1 MATPA
6 ATMAASDIQTGI
18 LPGSCRAMIQEDP
31 AMHKTPISRRAALAA
46 PLALPALR
54 AAGAQPAARVTLL
67 HVNDFHSRHEPISA
81 AGAACDPARGPC
93 FGGSARIA
101 AAIGAARGDAAAAG
115 RAHLTLDAGDQFMGS
130 LFYTRHRGAAEA
142 AVQNAYGCEAMALGN
157 HEFDNG
163 PEVTARYADSLRFPL
178 LAANLDTRD
187 EPALHGKIRSHVLFV
202 RGGARIGVIGLVT
215 TDTPVI
221 SSPGPRLRFT
231 DPAEAVERAIHAIRR
246 EGPATI
252 LLLAHLGLRADI
264 ALARAVPGV
273 DAIIGG
279 HSHTLLANGIEGA
292 EGPAPTLA
300 DGRDREVRIVQAG
313 SNGRYLGRLDLDLGA
328 DGRVLAHVAPVREL
342 TADLPEDPAVATIV
356 ARYGAT
362 LGEVRNRPVGQS
374 LAALDNA
381 CRMGECALGNLIAD
395 AMLAAV
401 PGAEVALQNGG
412 GIRAGLPGGPVTYG
426 DVLTILPFG
435 NTLAT
440 LGLRGADLR
449 TALELG
455 LSQPGA
461 GRFPQVAGIRF
472 AWNPA
477 AATGGRL
484 GPVEVRR
491 NGGWEALEPD
501 RVYRVVTN
509 NFLRR
514 GGDGYTPLRDA
525 ALDPYDAG
533 PLLEEVVAAF
543 ISANSP
549 VRASV
554 EGRIGGR

>member
-1 MATPA
+1 MDPTPF
-6 ATMAASDIQTGI
+6 
-18 LPGSCRAMIQEDP
+18 
-31 AMHKTPISRRAALAA
+31 SRRALLGSA
-46 PLALPALR
+46 LALPALGAPR
-54 AAGAQPAARVTLL
+54 AQASARLALL
-67 HVNDFHSRHEPISA
+67 HLNDFHSRHEPISA
-81 AGAACDPARGPC
+81 AGGACDPARGPC

-101 AAIGAARGDAAAAG
+101 AAIAAARAEATAAG

-130 LFYTRHRGAAEA
+130 LFYTRHRGATEA
-142 AVQNAYGCEAMALGN
+142 SVQNAYGCEAMALGN

-163 PEVTARYADSLRFPL
+163 PEVTARYAEAVRFPL

-187 EPALHGKIRSHVLFV
+187 EPALHGRLRGHAVFA
-202 RGGARIGVIGLVT
+202 RGGARIGVIGLIT
-215 TDTPVI
+215 RDTPTI

-231 DPAEAVERAIHAIRR
+231 DPAEAADRAIHEIRR

-252 LLLAHLGLRADI
+252 LLLTHLGLRADV
-264 ALARAVPGV
+264 ALARELPGV
-273 DAIIGG
+273 DAIVGG
-279 HSHTLLANGIEGA
+279 HSHTLLANGLAGA
-292 EGPAPTLA
+292 DGPAPTLV
-300 DGRDREVRIVQAG
+300 DGRGRPVRIVQAG
-313 SNGRYLGRLDLDLGA
+313 ANGRYLGRLDLDLAA
-328 DGRVLAHVAPVREL
+328 DGRVAAHAAPVREL
-342 TADLPEDPAVATIV
+342 TADLPEDPAVAEIV

-362 LGEVRNRPVGQS
+362 LGEVRDRPVGQS

-381 CRMGECALGNLIAD
+381 CRSGECALGNLIAD

-449 TALELG
+449 AALELG

-472 AWNPA
+472 RWDA
-477 AATGGRL
+477 AAPAGSRL

-491 NGGWEALEPD
+491 DGRWEALEPE
-501 RVYRVVTN
+501 RVYRMVTN

-525 ALDPYDAG
+525 AIDPYDAG

-543 ISANSP
+543 ITANSP
-549 VRASV
+549 VRAAA
-554 EGRIGGR
+554 EGRIGAR